1 MATVKGILSHYGL
14 LSKILL
20 LVGISCVTTVAG
32 LMVWTLVSGGNTAD
46 INSVKLMQLFQSV
59 GMFVLPPLVFAYFCS
74 NEPVAFMHLDRK
86 INWTHVI
93 WVVFFMMLI
102 IPGVNLLTALN
113 QQLVL
118 PEMFGGIES
127 WMKSSEEQMARL
139 TEQMLNV
146 HNFTALFF
154 NLLLVAVIP
163 SIGEEFFFRGAV
175 QGIFRQR
182 MNVKAAIWVT
192 AILFSAIHLQFYG
205 FLPRLLLGAFF
216 GYLLFWSE
224 SLWLPIAAHFTNNAF
239 AIIFFYLKNNGY
251 AVPDIDTVGTGNT
264 LWLGLV
270 SINIGILGF
279 FLLRSRIRKAVSHSG
294 KL

>member
-1 MATVKGILSHYGL
+1 MATMKGILSHYGL

-32 LMVWTLVSGGNTAD
+32 LMVWTLVSGGNTTD
-46 INSVKLMQLFQSV
+46 MNSVKLMQLFQSV

-74 NEPVAFMHLDRK
+74 KEPIAFMYLDRK
-86 INWTHVI
+86 VNWRHAILVM
-93 WVVFFMMLI
+93 FFMVLI

-118 PEMFGGIES
+118 PKMFAGIEN

-139 TEQMLNV
+139 TEQMLGV

-154 NLLLVAVIP
+154 NLLLIAVIP
-163 SIGEEFFFRGAV
+163 ALGEEFFFRGAV
-175 QGIFRQR
+175 LGIFRQK
-182 MNVKAAIWVT
+182 MNVKVAVWIT
-192 AILFSAIHLQFYG
+192 AILFSAIHMQFYG
-205 FLPRLLLGAFF
+205 FLPRMLLGAFF

-224 SLWLPIAAHFTNNAF
+224 SLWLPIVAHFTNNAF
-239 AIIFFYLKNNGY
+239 AIIFYYLKINGY
-251 AVPDIDTVGTGNT
+251 AVPDVDTIGTGNT
-264 LWLGLV
+264 LWIGLA
-270 SINIGILGF
+270 SIVTGILGF
-279 FLLRSRIRKAVSHSG
+279 FLLRNQIQKLVSHSG